1 MIKFPSKFNWIISRI
16 ISRIITGSNS
26 SILAA
31 AINIDSVVLQ
41 VRKRVDRASGRV
53 RVGLVDKGRRGNSET
68 QTGHTGWGSVH
79 NLTLG
84 APIWRFKH
92 TNKHKLI
99 KKKFNKTTQKEK
111 MSLLRP
117 AIVPCPTMVFEK
129 ATCNWEAMA
138 PPLEIPLTVI
148 DDLSML

>member
-1 MIKFPSKFNWIISRI
+1 MIKFPSEFNWIV
-16 ISRIITGSNS
+16 SRIITGSNS

-41 VRKRVDRASGRV
+41 VRKRVNRASVRV

-92 TNKHKLI
+92 TNKHKLT
-99 KKKFNKTTQKEK
+99 KKINNNTKKI
-111 MSLLRP
+111 SLLRP

-138 PPLEIPLTVI
+138 PPLEIPLAVI